1 MTDVMTT
8 APDWAQGL
16 PLAIEAEVMTRYSK

>member
-8 APDWAQGL
+8 APAWAQDL
-16 PLAIEAEVMTRYSK
+16 PLAIKSEIMTRYAK

>member
-1 MTDVMTT
+1 MADVMTT

-16 PLAIEAEVMTRYSK
+16 PLAIKSEIVTRYAK